1 AGLTEAVN
9 FGVGGSVADAFVLKR
24 DPIFPDV
31 DRAITKWPY
40 DPDRATRLLAEAG
53 WQRASADGL
62 LTNAARQNLTIQVR
76 ATGGPAGEQET
87 AFIANNWKTVGI
99 DANPYLVPRVLA
111 GNPELDATFPGIS
124 TSNRPITP
132 ENFAW
137 TSSQIPTLQNRWL
150 GQNR

>member
-1 AGLTEAVN
+1 PWLPPQLAAEVRSHWSGGEGTVTVSESRMQHMDVRQNEVPDWQPALTDVRVRQALLSATDRAGLTEAVN

-62 LTNAARQNLTIQVR
+62 LTNAA
-76 ATGGPAGEQET
+76 
-87 AFIANNWKTVGI
+87 
-99 DANPYLVPRVLA
+99 
-111 GNPELDATFPGIS
+111 
-124 TSNRPITP
+124 
-132 ENFAW
+132 
-137 TSSQIPTLQNRWL
+137 
-150 GQNR
+150 